1 MCRVMRLHYDRAQD
15 RTQRLKNVL
24 GSTSIQ
30 FMIGE
35 ESWTIEKVFKRVEK
49 GEMFPIELVE
59 NEWEILSSQ
68 IDLYLLTRTFILVY

>member
-1 MCRVMRLHYDRAQD
+1 
-15 RTQRLKNVL
+15 
-24 GSTSIQ
+24 
-30 FMIGE
+30 MIGE

-49 GEMFPIELVE
+49 GGMLPIELIE